1 MDEPGARAQD
11 VVTVILGG
19 GRGTRLEPLTWLRS
33 KPAVPIAGKYRLI
46 DIPISNALHS
56 GMDRVFVLTQFNSVS
71 LNRHITG
78 TYRFDPFSRGFVQ
91 VLAAQQTPDDENW
104 FQGTADAVRQNRRFI
119 MDTPGD
125 LVLILSGDHMYRMDY
140 RALLREHLAKQADV
154 TIAVLPCNTQDIAG
168 FGAVRVDPGGRV
180 IEFREKPATE
190 QARAGMEVDPAL
202 LARFGVRSDGPYLA
216 SMGIYLFDKRVL
228 DRVLDRGHDFGKHIL
243 PSLVGEGRMQA
254 MVFDGYWRD
263 IGTIGAFYDAHM
275 DLVAPD
281 PPFDFYDPDWIFYT
295 RPRFLPGTTLH
306 GGRFDHAL
314 VADGGRIEHSKIER
328 SVIGVRSRISHAT
341 IRGSLLMGIDV
352 DPPEVPPGSPPL
364 GILEGTVIERAIVDK
379 NARIGRNVRLVNS
392 RGLDEAQGDG
402 WAIRDGIVIVV
413 KNAVIPDGTVI

>member
-1 MDEPGARAQD
+1 
-11 VVTVILGG
+11 
-19 GRGTRLEPLTWLRS
+19 
-33 KPAVPIAGKYRLI
+33 
-46 DIPISNALHS
+46 
-56 GMDRVFVLTQFNSVS
+56 MDRVFVLTQFNSVS
-71 LNRHITG
+71 LNRHIAG

-140 RALLREHLAKQADV
+140 RALLREHVATGADV
-154 TIAVLPCNTQDIAG
+154 TISVLPCTARDIAG
-168 FGAVRVDPGGRV
+168 FGAVRVDSAGRV

-202 LARFGVRSDGPYLA
+202 LARFGIRSEGPYLA
-216 SMGIYLFDKRVL
+216 SMGIYLFNKRVL

-263 IGTIGAFYDAHM
+263 IGTISAFYDAHM
-275 DLVAPD
+275 DLVAPE
-281 PPFDFYDPDWIFYT
+281 PPFDFYDPDWVFYT

-306 GGRFDHAL
+306 GGTFDQAL
-314 VADGGRIEHSKIER
+314 IADGGRIEHSAIER
-328 SVIGVRSRISHAT
+328 SVIGVRSRIRHAV

-352 DPPEVPPGSPPL
+352 DPPDPPAGAPPL
-364 GILEGTVIERAIVDK
+364 GIGEGSVIERAIVDK
-379 NARIGRNVRLVNS
+379 NARIGRNVRIINA
-392 RGLDEAQGDG
+392 RGLQEAE
-402 WAIRDGIVIVV
+402 
-413 KNAVIPDGTVI
+413 GTAGRSATASWWSSRMP

>member
-1 MDEPGARAQD
+1 MVEPGARAQD

-71 LNRHITG
+71 LNRHIAG

-104 FQGTADAVRQNRRFI
+104 FQGTADAVRQNRRFL

-168 FGAVRVDPGGRV
+168 FGAVRVDPSGRV
-180 IEFREKPATE
+180 TEFREKPATDE
-190 QARAGMEVDPAL
+190 ARAGMEVDPAL
-202 LARFGVRSDGPYLA
+202 LARFGVRSGGPYLA
-216 SMGIYLFDKRVL
+216 SMGIYLFSKQVL
-228 DRVLDRGHDFGKHIL
+228 DRVLDRGHDFGRHIL
-243 PSLVGEGRMQA
+243 PSLVGEGRLQA

-281 PPFDFYDPDWIFYT
+281 PPFDFYDPDWTFYT

-306 GGRFDHAL
+306 GGSFDQAL
-314 VADGGRIEHSKIER
+314 IADGGRIEHSTIER
-328 SVIGVRSRISHAT
+328 SVIGIRSRIRHAT

-352 DPPEVPPGSPPL
+352 DPPDVPPGSPPL
-364 GILEGTVIERAIVDK
+364 GIGEGTVIERAIVDK
-379 NARIGRNVRLVNS
+379 NARIGRNVRLVNTK
-392 RGLDEAQGDG
+392 GLEEADGDG
-402 WAIRDGIVIVV
+402 WAIRDGIVVVV
-413 KNAVIPDGTVI
+413 KNAVIPDGTAI